1 MDHLKDKG
9 VSKVPFDKLNQA
21 LSNIGR
27 TQFSYE
33 VFKNAYDFDDRIQE
47 IVSDFDDDS
56 VTLKQSET
64 DDLDIDKD
72 DKSGDSVEKMAKR
85 ATKIGK

>member
-1 MDHLKDKG
+1 LDHLKDKG

-33 VFKNAYDFDDRIQE
+33 VFKNSYDFDDRIQE